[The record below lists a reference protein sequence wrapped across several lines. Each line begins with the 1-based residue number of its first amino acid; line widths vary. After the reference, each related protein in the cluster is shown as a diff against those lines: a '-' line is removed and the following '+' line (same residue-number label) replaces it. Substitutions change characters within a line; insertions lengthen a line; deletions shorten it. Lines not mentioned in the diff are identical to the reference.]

1 MIITGKSL
9 LLPGVMPTEQQG
21 SRNDAGLTSVK
32 TDGITLKGDGVTT
45 PLAMNISTSDYPGV
59 GDYVIACDMGNPDY
73 QFFGYK
79 IPGAQLR
86 ETALSFGDNG
96 TAYASK
102 HPYRMFLGAFIGT
115 GYFFTNN
122 VGLFRR
128 VA

>member
-73 QFFGYK
+73 QFFGY
-79 IPGAQLR
+79 
-86 ETALSFGDNG
+86 
-96 TAYASK
+96 
-102 HPYRMFLGAFIGT
+102 
-115 GYFFTNN
+115 
-122 VGLFRR
+122 
-128 VA
+128 